1 MFTFDW
7 SFWFLRFLCKTNFSL
22 FSEILKSWI
31 IRFWSWVCVNIWR
44 RYSWGFF
51 PMNSTA
57 VRTFAVDTYF
67 LSVWVCSVFVS
78 FLVTVDVDW
87 TVTAFDSFSADSLP
101 WTEPVKVCAYFIKRN
116 TKKSPNSLL
125 YKTNQT
131 TEQRSCYSKVDT
143 VIKYNFLSCQCEIS
157 MKSCSN
163 TACLYS
169 QRGTVTGTC
178 VRHQGTECALVCVI
192 KDVLPV

>member
-1 MFTFDW
+1 MEFLVSEVPLQNQLFLV
-7 SFWFLRFLCKTNFSL
+7 FWNFKVMNNKFLIMSVCKHMETL
-22 FSEILKSWI
+22 QL
-31 IRFWSWVCVNIWR
+31 
-44 RYSWGFF
+44 GFF
-51 PMNSTA
+51 PMNSAA

-157 MKSCSN
+157 MKSCSS

>member
-1 MFTFDW
+1 MEFLVSEVPLQNQLFLV
-7 SFWFLRFLCKTNFSL
+7 FWNFKVMNNKFLIMSVCKHMETL
-22 FSEILKSWI
+22 QL
-31 IRFWSWVCVNIWR
+31 
-44 RYSWGFF
+44 GFF
-51 PMNSTA
+51 PMNSAA

-101 WTEPVKVCAYFIKRN
+101 RTEPVKVCAYFIKRN

-157 MKSCSN
+157 MKSCSSI
-163 TACLYS
+163 ACLYS

>member
-1 MFTFDW
+1 MEFLVSGVPLQNQLFLV
-7 SFWFLRFLCKTNFSL
+7 FWNFKVMNNKVLIMSVCKHMETL
-22 FSEILKSWI
+22 QL
-31 IRFWSWVCVNIWR
+31 
-44 RYSWGFF
+44 GFF
-51 PMNSTA
+51 PMNSAA

-157 MKSCSN
+157 MKSCSSI
-163 TACLYS
+163 ACLYS